1 MIFAALPCR
10 CHGRGLG
17 LSFGGADQARRG
29 NSAAAGDQGTLQ
41 KAPAI
46 VIDVGAGSLGGDPVL
61 GKSRQIVFVA
71 HPCFLLPHSTK
82 PPERV
87 REPQF
92 ACQLIRFGLSDF
104 PSGEGDGIASRLLH

>member
-10 CHGRGLG
+10 CDRRGLG

-29 NSAAAGDQGTLQ
+29 NSATAGDQSALQ

-46 VIDVGAGSLGGDPVL
+46 VIDVGAGSLGRDAAYC
-61 GKSRQIVFVA
+61 KSRQIVFVA

-82 PPERV
+82 PQERV
-87 REPQF
+87 RQPQF
-92 ACQLIRFGLSDF
+92 ACQLIR
-104 PSGEGDGIASRLLH
+104 SG